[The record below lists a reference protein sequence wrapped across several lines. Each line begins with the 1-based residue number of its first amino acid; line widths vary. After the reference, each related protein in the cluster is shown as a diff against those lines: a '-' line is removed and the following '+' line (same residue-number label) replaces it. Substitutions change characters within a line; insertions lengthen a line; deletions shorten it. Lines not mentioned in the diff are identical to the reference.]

1 MPNWCNNQINIW
13 GEGVTAVRE
22 ILEENQGGRMFELLV
37 GKLAEGQT
45 ESEYIESW
53 YNTNCD
59 RWGCKWDVDI
69 NMDDFF
75 FEDGQIIMT
84 IQTAWS
90 PCNGFLKLLHEK
102 YGVDCENDYNE
113 SGSYFAGRYTIDG
126 NGEKDEC
133 YDYLEG
139 LYRFDYD
146 SFLYEIEN
154 LMEDELPPLEEWLK
168 EFPFVKNTHDLETI
182 YKSYN

>member
-126 NGEKDEC
+126 SGEKDEC

-139 LYRFDYD
+139 LYHFDYD

-168 EFPFVKNTHDLETI
+168 EFPFVKNTHDLEAI
-182 YKSYN
+182 YTSYH